1 MLTLAQRVAR
11 RVLADMASVVQR
23 IEAIPGWDRSN
34 FLRSIHD
41 QVQRGRN
48 LSPKQ
53 LEVIEKI
60 EKTQAG
66 RPASP
71 TPIPSSVHVKLDPR
85 KKFMSPKEFDAVIHE
100 LAKHPTITV
109 YDPHGVLVPQSVLDH
124 VKKQL
129 VTSLYGLAED
139 YDERN
144 ADEDRESHR
153 RNNEAGSEAAV
164 AAARALEGAK
174 MHATREGVLTTVT
187 MTPSYQEIL
196 RHHGVH

>member
-11 RVLADMASVVQR
+11 RFLADMASVVQR

-85 KKFMSPKEFDAVIHE
+85 KLAGNPVI
-100 LAKHPTITV
+100 LATEV
-109 YDPHGVLVPQSVLDH
+109 
-124 VKKQL
+124 
-129 VTSLYGLAED
+129 
-139 YDERN
+139 
-144 ADEDRESHR
+144 
-153 RNNEAGSEAAV
+153 V
-164 AAARALEGAK
+164 AAL
-174 MHATREGVLTTVT
+174 ATVST
-187 MTPSYQEIL
+187 IDAFL
-196 RHHGVH
+196 RHRAGMRK